1 MQRFR
6 ECLGSDRRLDQHAGP
21 AEDFSGRERR
31 RAGHKLPNFSRGRR
45 KPSHARLIDGDLYCA
60 GGDAIERNPAFDLAA
75 FELGCELLA
84 RLLDILHLLAH
95 LLDQHLELERRMRQF
110 GVNGLGA

>member
-1 MQRFR
+1 MQSFR

-21 AEDFSGRERR
+21 AEDFSGGERR

-45 KPSHARLIDGDLYCA
+45 EPSHARLIDGDLCCA

-84 RLLDILHLLAH
+84 QSR
-95 LLDQHLELERRMRQF
+95 LERTQFVGQLERDVEIAMIDRSQFDRQ
-110 GVNGLGA
+110 